1 MLIPFLF
8 AFAGLCW
15 LAHRFSSLLSISL
28 EKAVKTL
35 NVCVPNVPLISIDKV
50 SFNRI
55 ALHWDSGVGRLNVEA
70 GRNGGGNLSNSS
82 STPDGSFEGTNN
94 VSGTEST
101 VDGPRKLPQ
110 VSPHAISH
118 YVLYINGIQT
128 AVIDGNKQ
136 SCVLNSLT
144 PDTNYQVDLVAF
156 NMTNFRS
163 RSCPIYVKTAARDD
177 PKSVQNSL
185 GGSLDHP
192 DALLRTLV
200 PNPGDLVVHEAFRSR
215 SRSSTIDGS
224 SSAGFD
230 SANNSSIQQEPTRT
244 PPNLITDI
252 NELKFLLESGLEE
265 VKSLIHSHRNMERE
279 FKEEEEALILA
290 RREAKQRRKI
300 EDSNRANLRQ
310 EIKYLEEQR
319 MKSENKL
326 SASRQKLNV
335 RLKKI
340 HLKEDQI
347 ESWNKDIDRM
357 KEEKQK
363 ILEKDH
369 PEQMDKLQHQIQEL
383 NKVSFSLQV
392 EMHDFENEVKSLMA
406 SKKQLDVQKHKL
418 GVLFEE
424 LDKHTD
430 SQTGVLEPEGQE
442 ILEKL
447 LLLKPEW
454 SKELTDEVFTID
466 KQIEAE
472 WKVLQ
477 KKEFGR
483 VEMLRNSRNSS
494 YSNVVADPE
503 PNVEVAGKWSESPSD
518 LNRLLPQSLIDDD
531 FDYNVAATNQPTL
544 SAAQSSVSSI
554 VPPQDVSMD
563 SPVNF
568 SSLGA
573 IQPPATNSYNSS
585 LNAQP
590 LSGDERN
597 ISMLPQPQSADFNNT
612 DPRALGHKNAS
623 SLDILA
629 GLYNNDMSASNMNF
643 STITSLS
650 ALASKA
656 SEMAA
661 NQNGNALS
669 PQSLRAVQLHPTDSA
684 ISASLLDMGNAL
696 GMPAN
701 RRSMLDGFSRI
712 SSSGGS
718 RIGMGSSP
726 PTQGDSSIS
735 LNVSNSQFSRLFSSP
750 TTDIATA
757 RAGNT
762 GTVSPVERGR
772 SSLEYITRARSTSF
786 GSSIWSNG
794 KGMSSNNHESL
805 GNPDKAE
812 NSTTNN
818 ADWSVGSGW
827 GTTMGNLAEPIS
839 LVANSSPVP
848 QATSENKADKD
859 NKQQHNHNWLHNWGL
874 GSATDQSTNDTS
886 KLVEQDTAKH
896 DVESHQTSQ
905 SFFKNKIFKFGMSPT
920 KSGAK
925 NGTKAGP
932 EITVSE
938 DEDDNL
944 ENKSN
949 GESTKSGETAGHT
962 GGVFGSRSSRI
973 FKLGSGKNSFHS
985 LGSGKSSISA
995 EMNESLALSSAIDE
1009 EAESIKGDAGEENN
1023 HNGGKNGKRGSS
1035 GSDSS
1040 SGSVFSRK
1048 LSFPFRK
1055 DKEKEDANERLEE
1068 VREEEED
1075 SDKKRD
1081 MEKEA
1086 DDGSEEM
1093 NERKKSKKKRKHKA
1107 KKKQDQK

>member
-15 LAHRFSSLLSISL
+15 LAHRFSSLISISL

-55 ALHWDSGVGRLNVEA
+55 ALHWDSGIGRFNSEA
-70 GRNGGGNLSNSS
+70 GKNAAGNVSNSS
-82 STPDGSFEGTNN
+82 NTPDGSYEGTN
-94 VSGTEST
+94 SGPNTEANIE
-101 VDGPRKLPQ
+101 GPRKLPQ

-118 YVLYINGIQT
+118 YVLYINGLQT
-128 AVIDGNKQ
+128 AIIDGNKQ
-136 SCVLNSLT
+136 SCVLNGLT

-177 PKSVQNSL
+177 PKFAQNGL

-200 PNPGDLVVHEAFRSR
+200 PDPGDLIVHEAFKSR
-215 SRSSTIDGS
+215 SRSSTIDGGS
-224 SSAGFD
+224 SFGFD
-230 SANNSSIQQEPTRT
+230 SANNSGVQQEPTRT

-265 VKSLIHSHRNMERE
+265 VKSLIRSHRNMETE

-326 SASRQKLNV
+326 SANRQKLNV

-347 ESWNKDIDRM
+347 DAWNKEIDKM
-357 KEEKQK
+357 KEEKRT

-369 PEQMDKLQHQIQEL
+369 PEQMDKLQYQIQEL

-392 EMHDFENEVKSLMA
+392 EIHDFENELKSLMK
-406 SKKQLDVQKHKL
+406 SKKQLDTLKQKL
-418 GVLFEE
+418 GDLFRL
-424 LDKHTD
+424 LDEQTD
-430 SQTGVLEPEGQE
+430 LQTGVLQPEGQE
-442 ILEKL
+442 TLEKL
-447 LLLKPEW
+447 LLLKPDW
-454 SKELTDEVFTID
+454 SKELTDEVLTID
-466 KQIEAE
+466 KQMEAE
-472 WKVLQ
+472 WKELQ

-494 YSNVVADPE
+494 YSNGVSNPDADSD
-503 PNVEVAGKWSESPSD
+503 VKWSESTSD

-531 FDYNVAATNQPTL
+531 FDYNVGAVRQPVA
-544 SAAQSSVSSI
+544 SAAQSPVSSAI
-554 VPPQDVSMD
+554 PSQDVSMD

-568 SSLGA
+568 SSVGVLQ
-573 IQPPATNSYNSS
+573 QPISNSYNSS

-590 LSGDERN
+590 ISHDDRN
-597 ISMLPQPQSADFNNT
+597 ISGLSQPQNSDFGNSNST
-612 DPRALGHKNAS
+612 AVGHKAAS

-629 GLYNNDMSASNMNF
+629 GLYNNDMNASNMNY

-661 NQNGNALS
+661 NQNSGVMS

-684 ISASLLDMGNAL
+684 ISASLLDMGNTL
-696 GMPAN
+696 GMPSN

-712 SSSGGS
+712 SSAGGS
-718 RIGMGSSP
+718 IMALGSSP
-726 PTQGDSSIS
+726 PTQTDPAIGLS
-735 LNVSNSQFSRLFSSP
+735 VSNSQFSRLFSSP
-750 TTDIATA
+750 TNDIAAA
-757 RAGNT
+757 RAGNV
-762 GTVSPVERGR
+762 GTVSPVDRGR
-772 SSLEYITRARSTSF
+772 SSLEYVTRARSTSF

-794 KGMSSNNHESL
+794 GVNSKGINANNHESL
-805 GNPDKAE
+805 GNPDKSESSA
-812 NSTTNN
+812 TNI
-818 ADWSVGSGW
+818 ADWTVGSGW
-827 GTTMGNLAEPIS
+827 GTSMGNLGEPIS
-839 LVANSSPVP
+839 LVASSSSAPRTAP
-848 QATSENKADKD
+848 ESMSNKDSK
-859 NKQQHNHNWLHNWGL
+859 QHNHNWLHNWGL
-874 GSATDQSTNDTS
+874 SSATDESANGSS
-886 KLVEQDTAKH
+886 KLEEGDSLKYDEEQ
-896 DVESHQTSQ
+896 HQGSQ
-905 SFFKNKIFKFGMSPT
+905 SFFKNKIFKFGMTPT
-920 KSGAK
+920 KAK
-925 NGTKAGP
+925 NSAKSGP

-938 DEDDNL
+938 DKDAVDNQSNTDSPRSG
-944 ENKSN
+944 ESN
-949 GESTKSGETAGHT
+949 GHLGSG
-962 GGVFGSRSSRI
+962 FGSRSSRI
-973 FKLGSGKNSFHS
+973 FKLGSRKASFHS
-985 LGSGKSSISA
+985 MGSGKSNISGETNGSTA
-995 EMNESLALSSAIDE
+995 VGEDASVNED
-1009 EAESIKGDAGEENN
+1009 GENN
-1023 HNGGKNGKRGSS
+1023 HSGGKSGKRGSS

-1048 LSFPFRK
+1048 LSFPFKK
-1055 DKEKEDANERLEE
+1055 DKEKEEASGRLEE
-1068 VREEEED
+1068 VKEEDEED
-1075 SDKKRD
+1075 SDKRRVGN
-1081 MEKEA
+1081 EE
-1086 DDGSEEM
+1086 SEELSGEKSK
-1093 NERKKSKKKRKHKA
+1093 NKKSKKRRKKKHKA
-1107 KKKQDQK
+1107 KKKDEAQD